1 MSLLHHA
8 VCVHSLRS
16 VFRQRSSALIGRRI
30 NADRDF
36 SRISYAFTFNF
47 DVPYLAGAL
56 INEAS
61 FHSSRAL
68 GGAYRRRCVA
78 RAFANRTCDVS
89 LVSAIRNFVSYY
101 LPLRA
106 RESRQARGPLSLSF
120 SFSRRLLVCWQKP
133 RSLKVPLNRRK
144 LKIVKVCFSFFLSF
158 FPVSFAN
165 RASCVLC
172 RIIKRAY
179 FRSFN

>member
-1 MSLLHHA
+1 MYRNYLLFFFCISFSFYCSVFFFSFLLFSLFLSFRDHMSLLHHA
-8 VCVHSLRS
+8 VCVYSLRS
-16 VFRQRSSALIGRRI
+16 VFRQRSFALIGRRI

-47 DVPYLAGAL
+47 DVPCLAGAL

-89 LVSAIRNFVSYY
+89 LVSAIRDFVSYY

-106 RESRQARGPLSLSF
+106 RESRQARGPLSLSISF
-120 SFSRRLLVCWQKP
+120 SFSLRPRRC
-133 RSLKVPLNRRK
+133 
-144 LKIVKVCFSFFLSF
+144 
-158 FPVSFAN
+158 
-165 RASCVLC
+165 
-172 RIIKRAY
+172 
-179 FRSFN
+179 